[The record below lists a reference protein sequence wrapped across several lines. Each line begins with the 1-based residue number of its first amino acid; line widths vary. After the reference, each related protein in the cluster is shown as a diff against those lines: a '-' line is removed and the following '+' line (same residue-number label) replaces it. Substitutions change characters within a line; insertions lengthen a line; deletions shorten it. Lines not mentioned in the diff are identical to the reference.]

1 MLEVTGIEKRYRGR
15 TILKN
20 VSFRA
25 NPGEC
30 IGIVGG
36 NGCGKTTL
44 LSILAG
50 IRKPDRG
57 SIRIDGQEALGR
69 HRLLEEKIA
78 YVPQENPLIGAVI
91 ASLIY
96 QLFVFSVDYS
106 RTEYTQFE
114 DDDYYYYVKAVPKIA
129 ISRTDVKVQEINK
142 VKRR

>member
-25 NPGEC
+25 NPREC

-57 SIRIDGQEALGR
+57 RRAGGAWKTSSIRRKNRLCASGKSID
-69 HRLLEEKIA
+69 
-78 YVPQENPLIGAVI
+78 PGADGI
-91 ASLIY
+91 
-96 QLFVFSVDYS
+96 
-106 RTEYTQFE
+106 
-114 DDDYYYYVKAVPKIA
+114 
-129 ISRTDVKVQEINK
+129 
-142 VKRR
+142 

>member
-1 MLEVTGIEKRYRGR
+1 MLFIGDFRFGVP
-15 TILKN
+15 
-20 VSFRA
+20 VSV
-25 NPGEC
+25 PELV
-30 IGIVGG
+30 VGM
-36 NGCGKTTL
+36 
-44 LSILAG
+44 
-50 IRKPDRG
+50 
-57 SIRIDGQEALGR
+57 
-69 HRLLEEKIA
+69 
-78 YVPQENPLIGAVI
+78 IGAVI